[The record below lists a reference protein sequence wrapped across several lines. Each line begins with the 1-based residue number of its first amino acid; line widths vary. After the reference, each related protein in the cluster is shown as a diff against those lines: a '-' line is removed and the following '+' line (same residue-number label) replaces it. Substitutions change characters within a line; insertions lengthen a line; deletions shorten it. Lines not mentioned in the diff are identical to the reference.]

1 VTYSA
6 DSENSSWA
14 APKTRIRRPDA
25 EQALIGAVIE
35 LMDTLPIA
43 DITIHQIAQVA
54 GVNFGY
60 INRYFES
67 RHNLFATASDVL
79 ADIGMAQLHTPI
91 ESSPSNSRGSKKYF
105 SLTEIGPNRIAV
117 TPIGV
122 KRLQLIQY
130 LVSAGVPADRFVP
143 KSKEVIDSAVSAAIQ
158 VGFSPEVARSRVLHV
173 ISLLWAKATLGPV
186 FGVTGDELESAFTN
200 FFAETSANPKEKPK
214 K

>member
-1 VTYSA
+1 MTYSA
-6 DSENSSWA
+6 ESASSSWA
-14 APKTRIRRPDA
+14 APKSRIRRPDA
-25 EQALIGAVIE
+25 EQALIAAVIE

-67 RHNLFATASDVL
+67 RHNLFAAVTDVL
-79 ADIGMAQLHTPI
+79 ADVGMAQLHSPI
-91 ESSPSNSRGSKKYF
+91 TASPSANRGSKKH
-105 SLTEIGPNRIAV
+105 SSPSDLEANRIAV

-130 LVSAGVPADRFVP
+130 LVSAGVPTDRFVS
-143 KSKEVIDSAVSAAIQ
+143 KSKEAIDSAAAAAIQ
-158 VGFSPEVARSRVLHV
+158 MGLDPEIARARVLHV
-173 ISLLWAKATLGPV
+173 IAMLWAKATLGPV
-186 FGVTGDELESAFTN
+186 LGISGDDLEEAFVS
-200 FFAETSANPKEKPK
+200 FFADANANGKPK

>member
-1 VTYSA
+1 MTYSA
-6 DSENSSWA
+6 ESASSSWA
-14 APKTRIRRPDA
+14 APKSRIRRPDA
-25 EQALIGAVIE
+25 EQALIAAVIE

-67 RHNLFATASDVL
+67 RHNLFAAVTDVL
-79 ADIGMAQLHTPI
+79 ADVGMAQLHSPI
-91 ESSPSNSRGSKKYF
+91 TASPSAKRGSKKD
-105 SLTEIGPNRIAV
+105 SSPSDLEANRIAV

-130 LVSAGVPADRFVP
+130 LVSAGVPTDRFVS
-143 KSKEVIDSAVSAAIQ
+143 KSKEAIDSAAAAAIQ
-158 VGFSPEVARSRVLHV
+158 MGLDPEIARARVLHV
-173 ISLLWAKATLGPV
+173 IAMLWAKATLGPV
-186 FGVTGDELESAFTN
+186 LGISGDDLEEAFVS
-200 FFAETSANPKEKPK
+200 FFADANANGKPK